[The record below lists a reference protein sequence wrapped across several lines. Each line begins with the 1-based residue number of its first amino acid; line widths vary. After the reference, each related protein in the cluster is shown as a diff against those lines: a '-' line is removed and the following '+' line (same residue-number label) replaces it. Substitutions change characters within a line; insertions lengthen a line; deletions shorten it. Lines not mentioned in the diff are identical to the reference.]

1 MSTDSV
7 GRVFNPS
14 EMTEVAADGLKTRPT
29 KPLTSHCSGPYG
41 PETRTAS
48 RRAFLRHAGA
58 GFGWLALTSML
69 ARDNLL
75 ADQSTA
81 GLPETPRS
89 PQFPARA
96 ERVIFLFMSGGPSH
110 LETFDP

>member
-29 KPLTSHCSGPYG
+29 KPLTSHCTGPHG
-41 PETRTAS
+41 PETRTRS

-75 ADQSTA
+75 ADTA
-81 GLPETPRS
+81 SVASPELPRP
-89 PQFPARA
+89 PHLPARA
-96 ERVIFLFMSGGPSH
+96 ERVIFLFMSGG
-110 LETFDP
+110 